1 MSSLFGSSKRR
12 ERQGK
17 IGKGRQPIKVVSPDW
32 YPWGPAPS
40 SQPQCSWAFWGIAEG
55 VNCPA
60 WQDGLPPLSV
70 PPFQHETN
78 TKKAGRCWKSSS
90 EPTGIFPML
99 ITTQEQTLP
108 PGSLCT
114 LLDKVPLLS
123 SEEDLPVPRR
133 GREEMRLWPVVPSS
147 PHWLCPRLWQ
157 KGIIRVS
164 ASPAREIT
172 QRRESFCFF
181 FSPVNL
187 LFPTMWFSFW
197 VSSTIRSVID
207 LKSTS
212 VCWKSVLQAAVINLK
227 LIFMELTF
235 SCWGSDCILCGCHSS

>member
-40 SQPQCSWAFWGIAEG
+40 SQPQCSWAFWRIAEG

-78 TKKAGRCWKSSS
+78 TKKAGRCRKSSS

-157 KGIIRVS
+157 KGIIKVS

-181 FSPVNL
+181 FS
-187 LFPTMWFSFW
+187 
-197 VSSTIRSVID
+197 
-207 LKSTS
+207 
-212 VCWKSVLQAAVINLK
+212 LQ
-227 LIFMELTF
+227 
-235 SCWGSDCILCGCHSS
+235 